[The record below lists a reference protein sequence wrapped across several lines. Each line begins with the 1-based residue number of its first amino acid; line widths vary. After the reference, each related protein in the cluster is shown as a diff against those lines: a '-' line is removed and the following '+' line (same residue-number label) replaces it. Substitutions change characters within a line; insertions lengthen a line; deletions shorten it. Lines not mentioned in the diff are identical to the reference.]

1 MNTVLIFSTDPDSTL
16 YAVTED
22 AGFTP
27 VIDNNAHVLVDHA
40 QGQTLVAIL
49 VDLTTDEDRGIEAL
63 QTFQNFPATAFV
75 PRIAVVSADNK
86 LPALENGAHELI
98 RTPVDPIILRT
109 RLRTMITLR
118 QTMSAAQSDYQIT
131 ELSLMGVLDVLEH
144 DLRSPLG
151 ISFSSLELL
160 SEFLEDEPNIA
171 PPIFQLINNTN
182 IALRRQLFLIADLL
196 DWIRLTAEQYH
207 YVPSNIAI
215 EETINLGIQHGL
227 ALAESN
233 GIAVE
238 MDIQKGL
245 GSPVGDAELLRRVIN
260 AGLDCALK
268 FCLKGNTIRIRA
280 FEEDGQAV
288 ITMTDPG
295 RGIHEQFQNASIF
308 DLGIQS
314 EARNLGSRSSVAMG
328 LPFARMAVE
337 RIGGTID
344 YLNEDELTTLRIA
357 LPL

>member
-1 MNTVLIFSTDPDSTL
+1 MNTVLIFSTDPESNL
-16 YAVTED
+16 HVITED
-22 AGFTP
+22 AGFSP
-27 VIDNNAHVLVDHA
+27 IIDNNAHVLVDHA

-49 VDLTTDEDRGIEAL
+49 VDLTNDEGQGIEAL
-63 QTFQNFPATAFV
+63 HTFQNFPSTAYV
-75 PRIAVVSADNK
+75 PRIAVVTPDNK
-86 LPALENGAHELI
+86 LAALENGTDELI

-109 RLRTMITLR
+109 RLRTMIALR
-118 QTMSAAQSDYQIT
+118 QTVSAGQDDYQIT
-131 ELSLMGVLDVLEH
+131 EMSLMGVLDVLEH

-151 ISFSSLELL
+151 ISFASLELL

-171 PPIFQLINNTN
+171 PPIFQLINNTT

-215 EETINLGIQHGL
+215 DETINLGIQYGL

-233 GIAVE
+233 GIRVE
-238 MDIQKGL
+238 LDIQKGI

-280 FEEDGQAV
+280 FQEDGQAV
-288 ITMTDPG
+288 ITMSDPG
-295 RGIHEQFQNASIF
+295 RGIHEQFQNGSIF
-308 DLGIQS
+308 HVGIQS

-328 LPFARMAVE
+328 LPFARRAVE
-337 RIGGTID
+337 RIGGTIE
-344 YLNEDELTTLRIA
+344 YRNEDDLTTLRIA